1 MLLNPKTHIRNIGGN
16 VLMMVMRKVSDT
28 IGAAL
33 EKAFGVKTGE
43 RTKSFGWSFNKNIA
57 SKVDET
63 WEAVKKDILGE
74 SRWRIDNLESLGME
88 KRIFKKGLPTK
99 AVEAITGHKFD
110 RGALQWVNE
119 LSLKTLNAEDNIFT
133 KRAFKDALG
142 QYMQANRLTEA
153 TDAAIEYAKRRAL
166 EATFKQAN
174 ELASTLNRWKQIPVA
189 GKFVEGVVP
198 FTKTPANI
206 IMRGIEYSPGGILKA
221 LYDVKAGKTAA
232 QAIEDLSKGLTGTG
246 TMILGYYLGSSGWA
260 KVERHRS
267 KKAEG
272 LYQSLGDQAY
282 AINTP
287 YGSYTFDW
295 AQPFSIP
302 LAMGI
307 AAAEAIK
314 SRKDGDTM
322 LQAIWDGI
330 AAGGDTIFNMT
341 MLQNIRE
348 ILGSYGSPTEKI
360 MGIPLDYL
368 EQAVFS
374 VFGQVARTIDP
385 IRRSTYDPNAFRQWT
400 KGIQARIPG
409 LSQRL
414 EPALDI
420 WGQEQYHGGALQQF
434 ISPGYYK
441 ARSDDPVTLEVA
453 RLHGE
458 FQDNDMLPKVA
469 PRSFTHKGEKYELT
483 AQQVTEFQRK
493 MGQENY
499 NDIARL
505 ISSAEYQQMTDEE
518 KVKKIKKIVNDNYEE
533 AKQDII
539 KASALKGN

>member
-1 MLLNPKTHIRNIGGN
+1 M
-16 VLMMVMRKVSDT
+16 
-28 IGAAL
+28 
-33 EKAFGVKTGE
+33 
-43 RTKSFGWSFNKNIA
+43 
-57 SKVDET
+57 
-63 WEAVKKDILGE
+63 
-74 SRWRIDNLESLGME
+74 
-88 KRIFKKGLPTK
+88 
-99 AVEAITGHKFD
+99 
-110 RGALQWVNE
+110 
-119 LSLKTLNAEDNIFT
+119 
-133 KRAFKDALG
+133 
-142 QYMQANRLTEA
+142 
-153 TDAAIEYAKRRAL
+153 
-166 EATFKQAN
+166 
-174 ELASTLNRWKQIPVA
+174 
-189 GKFVEGVVP
+189 
-198 FTKTPANI
+198 
-206 IMRGIEYSPGGILKA
+206 KA

-246 TMILGYYLGSSGWA
+246 IMTLGYYLGSSGWA

-307 AAAEAIK
+307 AIAEAIE

-348 ILGSYGSPTEKI
+348 IIGSYGSPTEKI

-374 VFGQVARTIDP
+374 VFGQAARTIDP

-441 ARSDDPVTLEVA
+441 ERSDDRVTNEVA

-499 NDIARL
+499 SDIARL
-505 ISSAEYQQMTDEE
+505 ISSAEYQRMTDEE

-539 KASALKGN
+539 KASAIGGK

>member
-1 MLLNPKTHIRNIGGN
+1 MG
-16 VLMMVMRKVSDT
+16 
-28 IGAAL
+28 
-33 EKAFGVKTGE
+33 
-43 RTKSFGWSFNKNIA
+43 
-57 SKVDET
+57 
-63 WEAVKKDILGE
+63 
-74 SRWRIDNLESLGME
+74 
-88 KRIFKKGLPTK
+88 KR
-99 AVEAITGHKFD
+99 A
-110 RGALQWVNE
+110 
-119 LSLKTLNAEDNIFT
+119 SLKTLNAEDNIFT

-142 QYMQANRLTEA
+142 QYMQANKLTEA
-153 TDAAIEYAKRRAL
+153 TDAAIEYARRRAL

-189 GKFVEGVVP
+189 GKFVEGAVP

-206 IMRGIEYSPGGILKA
+206 VMRGIEYSPGGILKA

-246 TMILGYYLGSSGWA
+246 AMILGYYLGSSGWA

-314 SRKDGDTM
+314 SREDGDTM
-322 LQAIWDGI
+322 LQAVWDGI

-348 ILGSYGSPTEKI
+348 IIGSYGSPTEKI

-374 VFGQVARTIDP
+374 VFGQAARTIDP

-441 ARSDDPVTLEVA
+441 AKSDDPVTLEVA

-483 AQQVTEFQRK
+483 PQQVTEFQRK

-505 ISSAEYQQMTDEE
+505 ISSAEYQRMTDEK
-518 KVKKIKKIVNDNYEE
+518 KVKKIKKIVSDNYEE